1 MTAISKTITVA
12 KVIKGQTFSKLAVK
26 IFLDMY
32 RQSTPHI
39 RLIKFIIELVKY
51 TPCVPH
57 RNKYKI
63 ETRTTQSLC
72 FTPKLKFY
80 QTKKYA
86 EWDRQ
91 PITPESQV
99 DFYD

>member
-57 RNKYKI
+57 RNLYKI
-63 ETRTTQSLC
+63 YNRTIHPLQ
-72 FTPKLKFY
+72 FTPKFKSKPHMLKG
-80 QTKKYA
+80 
-86 EWDRQ
+86 
-91 PITPESQV
+91 ISN
-99 DFYD
+99 